1 MTDQSGAAV
10 GGILQAARQ
19 SAAQPYISE
28 ISRRFHLDMN
38 IIFGDIDI
46 LQDAPLGSLVVIVRG
61 QPEDVARATEY
72 LRQSDVDVEVMKR
85 A

>member
-1 MTDQSGAAV
+1 
-10 GGILQAARQ
+10 
-19 SAAQPYISE
+19 
-28 ISRRFHLDMN
+28 MN